1 MKFTDCPTCCE
12 RCGQPSAQGN
22 REAVAVLRRSGRGMR
37 GCARVVWVHCTRRA
51 GGGRAARWAPIS
63 SGEPRAAALHLYD
76 NYFLFVFVEESTRLA
91 DRRFSEPSSIV
102 VN

>member
-1 MKFTDCPTCCE
+1 MSGVLT
-12 RCGQPSAQGN
+12 SAARG
-22 REAVAVLRRSGRGMR
+22 VATLRREQR
-37 GCARVVWVHCTRRA
+37 GCSAAVEWSALGSGLRVCADCGVARRA

-91 DRRFSEPSSIV
+91 GRRFSEPSSIV